1 MRQGKTVVGQIGKV
15 SIAKQKNYQQ
25 RKTNRQKSHVTYKMG
40 GPKSGKVSGWF
51 GRLVHQWKG
60 EDL

>member
-40 GPKSGKVSGWF
+40 GPKSGKVG
-51 GRLVHQWKG
+51 G
-60 EDL
+60 